1 MGSSFLQSK
10 NENHR
15 NSITKQNL
23 NQKTSSTSQS
33 RVPRNAAI
41 EYFDTKQAEYTT
53 KAFSSFGN
61 NTAGDFSRSPQADTG
76 KQTPFTQVQLNN
88 KNNSGIIQSFQA
100 PNNTFKN
107 LGVAVPVF
115 NETVESQ
122 TFLAQSQSSDLNNNN
137 LINVGVT
144 ASTTTIPALKTKKTI

>member
-1 MGSSFLQSK
+1 MGSSFLQGK

-15 NSITKQNL
+15 ISMIKQNL
-23 NQKTSSTSQS
+23 NQKASSTSQS

-41 EYFDTKQAEYTT
+41 EYFDTKQAEYTA

-61 NTAGDFSRSPQADTG
+61 NTAGADTG

-88 KNNSGIIQSFQA
+88 NNNSGIIQSFQT

-122 TFLAQSQSSDLNNNN
+122 TFLAQSQSSD
-137 LINVGVT
+137 
-144 ASTTTIPALKTKKTI
+144 

>member
-1 MGSSFLQSK
+1 MKQVEDVRHIIKTNGFYMGSSFLQSK

-61 NTAGDFSRSPQADTG
+61 NTAGDFSRSTQADTG

-88 KNNSGIIQSFQA
+88 KNN
-100 PNNTFKN
+100 
-107 LGVAVPVF
+107 LM
-115 NETVESQ
+115 
-122 TFLAQSQSSDLNNNN
+122 
-137 LINVGVT
+137 
-144 ASTTTIPALKTKKTI
+144 LKFCHATREQ